1 MTCIAVIP
9 ARFGASRFPGKPL
22 AQDTGKYLVQHVYEQ
37 VDSCPLIDRVVVATD
52 DRRILDAVNGFG
64 GACVMTR
71 PDHQSGTDRIAEAAE
86 QLDLDPGDL
95 VLNVQGDEPEV
106 SIDALRA
113 VIECFQ
119 ALSEGHGAENTV
131 FTLAAPFA
139 ADGPVQGSGS
149 PEDPNC
155 VKVVVNQAG
164 FALYFS
170 RALIP
175 YPRESGGKIGSA
187 AVAGDRSGR
196 PESYLL
202 HVGVYGFRLD
212 TLRTIA
218 RQPRNS
224 RLERCESLEQLRWMD
239 HGMRLRVVTVES
251 AAPGIDTPD
260 DYAAF
265 VDRYRR
271 HAQ

>member
-119 ALSEGHGAENTV
+119 ALSEGHGKHGIHV
-131 FTLAAPFA
+131 GRPLR
-139 ADGPVQGSGS
+139 GGR
-149 PEDPNC
+149 
-155 VKVVVNQAG
+155 AG
-164 FALYFS
+164 TGQ
-170 RALIP
+170 R
-175 YPRESGGKIGSA
+175 
-187 AVAGDRSGR
+187 VSGR
-196 PESYLL
+196 PELCQGRRQSGRFCSLFL
-202 HVGVYGFRLD
+202 S
-212 TLRTIA
+212 RTHSVPEGEWRED
-218 RQPRNS
+218 RQCRS
-224 RLERCESLEQLRWMD
+224 R
-239 HGMRLRVVTVES
+239 G
-251 AAPGIDTPD
+251 
-260 DYAAF
+260 
-265 VDRYRR
+265 
-271 HAQ
+271 